1 MDFNDTPQGAQFR
14 AEARAWLDATAE
26 RRAYPGETWK
36 ARYGE
41 ADGLARAKAWQAKKH
56 GAGFAAVT
64 WSPEY
69 GGRGGTPI
77 QQVIYNQEEARF
89 LVPRG
94 YFEIGLGMCIPTLH
108 AYATEAQ
115 KQRYTPKALAGE
127 EIWCQL
133 FSEPAAGS
141 DLAGLRTRSVRDG
154 GDWVI
159 NGQKIWTSGAHFADW
174 GIIVT
179 RSDPRAPKHKGLTFF
194 FLDMHSPGIEVRRIK
209 QVSGASNFNEV
220 YFTDVR
226 VPDSQR
232 LGAVGQGW
240 GVSITTLM
248 NERLAVG
255 DVAGPD
261 FDEIFALARAVELPD
276 GPAIRNAAVRERL
289 AEWYVRQQGLRYTRF
304 RTMTALSRGETPGPE
319 ASIAKIVSASKLQEI
334 AAFAMDLQDM
344 GGAVL
349 DPTQVPM
356 RAAFQDALLYSPGG
370 RIAGGTDEI
379 LRNIIAERVLG
390 LPADVRV
397 DKELPFDEVPSGS
410 AAEGPRPTRR

>member
-1 MDFNDTPQGAQFR
+1 MDFTDTPSEAQFR
-14 AEARAWLDATAE
+14 AEARAWLERTAE
-26 RRAYPGETWK
+26 RRAYPGENWK

-41 ADGLARAKAWQAKKH
+41 ADGLTRAKDFQAKKAA
-56 GAGFAAVT
+56 AGFAAIT
-64 WSPEY
+64 WANEY

-115 KQRYTPKALAGE
+115 KQRYTPKALSGE

-141 DLAGLRTRSVRDG
+141 DLAGLRTRSLRDG
-154 GDWVI
+154 SDWVI

-179 RSDPRAPKHKGLTFF
+179 RSDPKAPKHKGLTFF

-226 VPDSQR
+226 VPDAQR

-261 FDEIFALARAVELPD
+261 FDEVFALARAVELPE

-289 AEWYVRQQGLRYTRF
+289 ADWYVRQQGLRFTRF

-319 ASIAKIVSASKLQEI
+319 ASIAKVVSASKLQEI
-334 AAFAMDLQDM
+334 ASFAMDLQDM
-344 GGAVL
+344 GGALL
-349 DPTQVPM
+349 DPGLSPM
-356 RAAFQDALLYSPGG
+356 RAAFQEALLAAPGA

-397 DKELPFDEVPSGS
+397 DKELPFDELPTGN
-410 AAEGPRPTRR
+410 AAGGRAPRR